1 MMLKK
6 AYQME
11 NFTTNQESSKGQNV
25 RVEPAT
31 IEDLPELVQLV
42 EELMSLQGDFMP
54 DREAHERGLALILEQ
69 PNRGR
74 IFVLRNDD
82 RIFGMVNLLFTI
94 STAMG
99 GLVVL
104 LEDFIIHPNHRGQ
117 SYGTMLLNYVKDFAK
132 HKNFKRITLLT
143 DKIGEESQ
151 NFFKK
156 EGFEHSNMI
165 PMRLVVE

>member
-1 MMLKK
+1 MAKSSS
-6 AYQME
+6 
-11 NFTTNQESSKGQNV
+11 TTTASMRHNV

-31 IEDLPELVQLV
+31 IEDLPKLVELVG
-42 EELMSLQGDFMP
+42 ELMELQADFFP
-54 DREAHERGLALILEQ
+54 DPEAHERGLALILEQ

-99 GLVVL
+99 GLVIL
-104 LEDFIIHPNHRGQ
+104 LEDFVIHPSHRGQ
-117 SYGTMLLNYVKDFAK
+117 GYGSMLLDYVLDFAEK
-132 HKNFKRITLLT
+132 KNFKRITLLT
-143 DKIGEESQ
+143 DKMSSESQ

-165 PMRLVVE
+165 PMRKLID